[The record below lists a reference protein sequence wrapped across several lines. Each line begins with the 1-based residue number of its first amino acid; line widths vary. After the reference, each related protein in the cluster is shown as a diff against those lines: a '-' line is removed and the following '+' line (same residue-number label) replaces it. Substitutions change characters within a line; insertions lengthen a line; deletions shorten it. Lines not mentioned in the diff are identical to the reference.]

1 MNWIVL
7 AGVFGV
13 AFAFVKV
20 RRGRMA
26 KADGWVD

>member
-7 AGVFGV
+7 AGAFAV

-20 RRGRMA
+20 RRGRVA
-26 KADGWVD
+26 KADGQAN